1 MKKVTPSESALALVK
16 AFEVFGPAYMRW
28 VEAQL
33 PAHRGSSARLRLL
46 AALLEQGAMSMS
58 ELRRWVG
65 GSAQNI
71 TGLIDA
77 MEAEG
82 LVRRKANPKD
92 RRSLLV
98 ELTERSSKNVLED
111 RKEHAARV
119 AQLFE
124 HLSPAERTKLLYS
137 IETLAARLHP
147 YGTVG

>member
-1 MKKVTPSESALALVK
+1 MVRKTPSDGALSLVR
-16 AFEVFGPAYMRW
+16 AFELFGPAYMRW

-33 PAHRGSSARLRLL
+33 PAHRGSSSRLRLL
-46 AALLEQGAMSMS
+46 AALSEQGPLTMSG
-58 ELRRWVG
+58 LRHCVG

-92 RRSLLV
+92 RRSMLV
-98 ELTERSSKNVLED
+98 ELTERSSKDVLHD

-119 AQLFE
+119 AELFE
-124 HLSPAERTKLLYS
+124 KLSKAQRSALLDAINALTS
-137 IETLAARLHP
+137 VLLEVSPR
-147 YGTVG
+147 